1 MPPVVRRV
9 AGILFVVACIAAA
22 LFVVTRSANPTA
34 GVGAAI
40 GVVVVMLLGNRARR
54 R

>member
-1 MPPVVRRV
+1 MSPVARRV

-22 LFVVTRSANPTA
+22 LFVVTRGGNPTA

-40 GVVVVMLLGNRARR
+40 GVIVVMLLSNRARR